1 MVPTELFASTVAVI
15 EWFAVAVF
23 AVTGALVASRKQM
36 DIFGFVLL
44 GTVTGIGGGTVRD
57 VMLGTLPVFWV
68 KDPAYLVVCS
78 VVSAVVFFTAHIPQ
92 SRYRLVLWLD
102 AVGLALVAVIGAERG
117 LASGAGPL
125 VAITMGVVTAVFG
138 GIIRDILAAESPMI
152 LRREI
157 YVTAAMAGAALF
169 VGLASLG
176 TPRAAALG
184 AGFLVAFVIRAL
196 AITYEWSLPPYR
208 ARPGRSAEDISRS
221 RSKGAE

>member
-1 MVPTELFASTVAVI
+1 MPAEVFTSTVTFI
-15 EWFAVAVF
+15 EWCAVAVF

-57 VMLGTLPVFWV
+57 LMLGSLPVFWV
-68 KDPAYLVVCS
+68 KEPANLVVCT

-102 AVGLALVAVIGAERG
+102 AVGLALVAIIGAERG
-117 LASGAGPL
+117 LAAGAGPL
-125 VAITMGVVTAVFG
+125 VAITMGVITAVFG
-138 GIIRDILAAESPMI
+138 GIIRDILAAESPLI

-169 VGLASLG
+169 VLLAGIGVS
-176 TPRAAALG
+176 RAVALG
-184 AGFLVAFVIRAL
+184 AGFVVAFAIRAL

-208 ARPGRSAEDISRS
+208 ARPGRTPEAAAKSRPD
-221 RSKGAE
+221 GV

>member
-1 MVPTELFASTVAVI
+1 MAPADLVAPFVVALEWAS
-15 EWFAVAVF
+15 VAVF

-57 VMLGTLPVFWV
+57 ILLGTLPVFWV
-68 KDPAYLVVCS
+68 KEPIYLVVCT

-117 LASGAGPL
+117 LAAGGGPL
-125 VAITMGVVTAVFG
+125 VAVTMGVITAVFG
-138 GIIRDILAAESPMI
+138 GIIRDILAAESPLI

-157 YVTAAMAGAALF
+157 YVTAAMLGAALF
-169 VGLASLG
+169 VVLAGIGAPKSVG
-176 TPRAAALG
+176 MAAGFAAAL
-184 AGFLVAFVIRAL
+184 AIRAL
-196 AITYEWSLPPYR
+196 AIRFEWSLPPYR
-208 ARPGRSAEDISRS
+208 ARPGRPVRTGEGDP
-221 RSKGAE
+221 KGN

>member
-1 MVPTELFASTVAVI
+1 MFPAELFASTVTVI
-15 EWFAVAVF
+15 EWAAVAVF

-68 KDPAYLVVCS
+68 KEPAYLVVCS
-78 VVSAVVFFTAHIPQ
+78 VVSAIVFFTAHIPQ

-117 LASGAGPL
+117 LTSGAGAL
-125 VAITMGVVTAVFG
+125 VAITMGVITAVFG
-138 GIIRDILAAESPMI
+138 GIIRDILAAESPLI

-157 YVTAAMAGAALF
+157 YVTAAMAGAAMF
-169 VGLASLG
+169 VGLAQAG
-176 TPRAAALG
+176 TPRAVALG
-184 AGFLVAFVIRAL
+184 LGFATAFVIRAL
-196 AITYEWSLPPYR
+196 AISYEWSLPPYR
-208 ARPGRSAEDISRS
+208 ARPGRTPADAARSSRDSAP
-221 RSKGAE
+221 